1 MILTHLLS
9 LMFCGIISLDVGLN
23 GHFLYKPLD
32 GADCYWIE
40 KGKHGP
46 GPRYFEIH
54 CKNPQSKHYSCTYR
68 GNPHHCKW
76 ELSRNAAINQLTAC
90 SWDSLEYID
99 ECPGVIFD
107 KQ

>member
-46 GPRYFEIH
+46 GPR
-54 CKNPQSKHYSCTYR
+54 
-68 GNPHHCKW
+68 